1 MYIVVVRLGL
11 LQTLKCLSK
20 RLCISI
26 ENPNAKRKWKSSI
39 VVAKEVRIDMR
50 AYLRSNIV
58 K

>member
-1 MYIVVVRLGL
+1 MQRESG
-11 LQTLKCLSK
+11 S
-20 RLCISI
+20 
-26 ENPNAKRKWKSSI
+26 PSI